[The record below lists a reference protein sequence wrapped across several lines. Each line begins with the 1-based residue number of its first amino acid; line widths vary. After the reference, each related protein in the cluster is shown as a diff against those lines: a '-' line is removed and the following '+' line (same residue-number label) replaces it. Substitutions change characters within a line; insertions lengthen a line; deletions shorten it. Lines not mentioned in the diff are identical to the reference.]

1 MDEINDSQ
9 NKFETIINNI
19 IRFNKISHSYL
30 IEMED
35 NEDNL
40 NSVLSFIKLILC
52 NKESKNKSSLNC
64 NKCNI
69 CKLIDDNNYPDL
81 KIVEPDGNWIKKGQL
96 LNLQSEY
103 QNKSLLNNK
112 RIYII
117 KNAEKLND
125 SSANTILKFLEE
137 PEDDIIAI
145 LLTNNRYKVLDTILS
160 RCQILT
166 LNSNSIDYFVEDID
180 IELIKLINEPN
191 MLFTNYNYIY
201 NNILIDKIIAKKKF
215 ITIEN
220 IYIQYLNFISG
231 NKVDFFDER
240 ILEIL
245 NNNSQ
250 NKLISYISIIEEEI
264 QKLDYNI
271 NYKLWLDN
279 LYAKFVEVK

>member
-1 MDEINDSQ
+1 MNEINNSK
-9 NKFETIINNI
+9 NKFEAIINNI
-19 IRFNKISHSYL
+19 IKFNKISHSYL

-35 NEDNL
+35 NEDNFKY
-40 NSVLSFIKLILC
+40 VLSFIKLILC
-52 NKESKNKSSLNC
+52 NKENKNSLNC

-69 CKLIDDNNYPDL
+69 CKLIDDNGYPDL
-81 KIVEPDGNWIKKGQL
+81 KIIEPDGNWIKKGQL

-166 LNSNSIDYFVEDID
+166 LNSNFIDNIIEDVD
-180 IELIKLINEPN
+180 IELIKFINNPN
-191 MLFTNYNYIY
+191 LLFTNYNYIY
-201 NNILIDKIIAKKKF
+201 NTILVDKIIAKKKF

-220 IYIQYLNFISG
+220 IYIQYLNFVSG
-231 NKVDFFDER
+231 NEVASFDKR

-245 NNNSQ
+245 NNSNQ
-250 NKLISYISIIEEEI
+250 NKLINYISIIEQEI

-279 LYAKFVEVK
+279 LYAKFVGVE